1 MVDDA
6 EVRVGI
12 VFIWFHNLS
21 PGVAHSRWLAIEEAT
36 VRTGSHLETR
46 ADDSSIIDTSTLL
59 FFCALFEEDL
69 AQNVLFLAESVIV
82 FYIVVVRLVKHAI

>member
-6 EVRVGI
+6 EVGVRI

-21 PGVAHSRWLAIEEAT
+21 SSVAHSRWLTIKEASVCT
-36 VRTGSHLETR
+36 RSDLETR
-46 ADDSSIIDTSTLL
+46 ANYSTIIHPTTLL
-59 FFCALFEEDL
+59 FFCTLFEENF

-82 FYIVVVRLVKHAI
+82 FDIVVVRLVKHAI